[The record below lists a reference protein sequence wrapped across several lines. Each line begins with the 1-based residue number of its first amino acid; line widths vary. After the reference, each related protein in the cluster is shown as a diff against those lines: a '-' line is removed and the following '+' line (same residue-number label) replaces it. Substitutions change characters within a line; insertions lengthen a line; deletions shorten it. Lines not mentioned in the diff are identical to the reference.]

1 MQRKSTFRQIAAP
14 APEFGN
20 RLGARL
26 GRRSLLAGL
35 AALGAGPL
43 LPRLAF
49 AEAEAAG
56 GDLIGRMR
64 ALVTGADTI
73 LLDVA
78 RSYDLGIIEISA
90 ANPGVDPW
98 VPGEERLIVL
108 PTQHV
113 LPDAQRRGIVINL
126 AELRLYFFPPEGP
139 PETHA
144 IGIGRQGVETP
155 LGNTK
160 IVRKKKNPAWY
171 PTAATRR
178 DNPALPK
185 VVGPG
190 PDNPL
195 GTRALYLG
203 WPTYLI
209 HGTSKPYGVGR
220 RVSRGCIRLYPEQ
233 IEDLFDKV
241 PIGTPVTVLA
251 QTIKAGWHEGELY
264 LEAHPDS
271 DQLEELEATYR
282 MTLKPP
288 PPVRDYVREKAGDAA
303 DRVDWDFV
311 DAELIARRGYPVRIT
326 RAVGRER
333 LALRETAA
341 AGETGA
347 RRLSAFDLY

>member
-1 MQRKSTFRQIAAP
+1 MQRKPTSRQPVTP
-14 APEFGN
+14 APELGN
-20 RLGARL
+20 LPGALL

-43 LPRLAF
+43 LSRLAF

-78 RSYDLGIIEISA
+78 RSHDLGMIEISA

-113 LPDAQRRGIVINL
+113 LPDARRRGIVINL
-126 AELRLYFFPPEGP
+126 AELRLYFFPRKGP

-144 IGIGRQGVETP
+144 IGIGREGVETP

-160 IVRKKKNPAWY
+160 IVRKRKNPAWY

-178 DNPALPK
+178 DNPALPR
-185 VVGPG
+185 VVPPG

-251 QTIKAGWHEGELY
+251 QTIKAGWHGGELY
-264 LEAHPDS
+264 LEAHPDP

-288 PPVRDYVREKAGDAA
+288 PPVHDYIREKAGDAV

-326 RAVGRER
+326 RAVGRKR

-341 AGETGA
+341 AGEPGPG
-347 RRLSAFDLY
+347 RLSAFDLY

>member
-1 MQRKSTFRQIAAP
+1 MQRQDGNRNPTPP
-14 APEFGN
+14 APREEGPAAF
-20 RLGARL
+20 RSD
-26 GRRSLLAGL
+26 RRGLLAGL
-35 AALGAGPL
+35 AALGATAV
-43 LPRLAF
+43 LPRILR
-49 AEAEAAG
+49 AEAAAAD

-64 ALVTGADTI
+64 ALVTDAETV

-78 RSYDLGIIEISA
+78 RGHDLGIIELSA

-108 PTQHV
+108 PTQHIF
-113 LPDAQRRGIVINL
+113 PDARRRGIVVNL
-126 AELRLYFFPPEGP
+126 AELRLYYFPREGP

-144 IGIGRQGVETP
+144 VGIGREGVETP
-155 LGNTK
+155 RGTTK
-160 IVRKKKNPAWY
+160 IVRKRKNPTWY

-178 DNPALPK
+178 ENPGLPE
-185 VVGPG
+185 VVPPG

-233 IEDLFDKV
+233 IEALYDKV
-241 PIGTPVTVLA
+241 PIGTPVTVLD

-264 LEAHPDS
+264 LEAHPDV

-282 MTLKPP
+282 LTVKPP
-288 PPVRDYVREKAGDAA
+288 PPVHDYIREKAGEAA

-311 DAELIARRGYPVRIT
+311 DAELVARRGYPVRIT
-326 RAVGRER
+326 RPAGARR
-333 LALRETAA
+333 LALREPDPPVVVT
-341 AGETGA
+341 
-347 RRLSAFDLY
+347 RRGRSSFDLY